1 MINQIDFLRKKA
13 MALRNLTER
22 APNIGDALR
31 RLADELDAKAAE
43 LEQNSGDPPTPQ
55 AP

>member
-1 MINQIDFLRKKA
+1 MINQVDFLRKKA
-13 MALRNLTER
+13 LALRNLAER
-22 APNIGDALR
+22 APNIGDPLR

-43 LEQNSGDPPTPQ
+43 LEQNSGNPPTPQ